1 MLDTIS
7 DEAVSWPRSGPCAAF
22 HIGVGNRMSRLVY
35 GWLTALVAAL
45 PLRLGYGLAG
55 LFGGLHYAAF
65 PARRHAALANLASIL
80 PGSSRRERVQ
90 VVKRMMRSY
99 NRMLFEFFR
108 LPHMERDQL
117 LGAVEVVGRGHLE
130 AALGKGRGAIFASTH
145 IGNWELGAVVVAH
158 WGYTIHAVAGVQLNR
173 WLAPAV
179 RDTKTELAIRTVSVE
194 DGFRKLLRALDRNE
208 IVALM
213 VDGDMYRHGGP
224 VEFFG
229 RETPFPAGPGV
240 LSQRTGA
247 PILCGYCERTGPGRF
262 RIVLEPPI
270 DPADHATVQDLN
282 AAVARTVEGHIRDHV
297 DQWCIFRPFW
307 DGPPAEE
314 ESAAASARR
323 VHA

>member
-1 MLDTIS
+1 
-7 DEAVSWPRSGPCAAF
+7 
-22 HIGVGNRMSRLVY
+22 MSRLVY

-45 PLRLGYGLAG
+45 PLRLGYGLAW
-55 LFGGLHYAAF
+55 LFAGLHYAAF

-80 PGSSRRERVQ
+80 PGSSRRERARI
-90 VVKRMMRSY
+90 VKRMMRSY
-99 NRMLFEFFR
+99 NEMLFEFFR
-108 LPHMERDQL
+108 LPHLDRDEL
-117 LGAVEVVGRGHLE
+117 LGAVEVVGREHVE
-130 AALGKGRGAIFASTH
+130 AALAGGRGAIFASTH

-158 WGYTIHAVAGVQLNR
+158 WGHTLHAVAGVQLNR

-213 VDGDMYRHGGP
+213 VDGDMYRHGVT

-240 LSQRTGA
+240 LSLRTGA
-247 PILCGYCERTGPGRF
+247 PILCAFCERTGAGRF
-262 RIVLEPPI
+262 RVVIEPAI
-270 DPADHATVQDLN
+270 DPSAHASVQEVN
-282 AAVARTVEGHIRDHV
+282 AAVARAVERHIRDHV

-307 DGPPAEE
+307 DGPPAEQG
-314 ESAAASARR
+314 SAAARAHR
-323 VHA
+323 VHV